1 MKPLELG
8 NLIEIAGGDQSFVLD
23 MLRIYLKNLPGMM
36 DPLSES
42 FEKSDV
48 EGIIRWSHK
57 LKSASGAAG
66 AVMVLQHADII
77 EQMAIKESEF
87 KELIQQFKELK
98 EAIAITLPAINN
110 YLQTNS

>member
-23 MLRIYLKNLPGMM
+23 MLRIYLKNLPGMI
-36 DPLSES
+36 DPLSEA
-42 FEKSDV
+42 FEKTDV
-48 EGIIRWSHK
+48 DGVIRWSHK

-77 EQMAIKESEF
+77 EQMAIKDSEF
-87 KELIQQFKELK
+87 KELMQQFEELQ
-98 EAIAITLPAINN
+98 ESIAVTKPAINE
-110 YLQTNS
+110 YLASH

>member
-8 NLIEIAGGDQSFVLD
+8 NLIEIASGDQSFVLD

-36 DPLSES
+36 EPLTES
-42 FEKSDV
+42 FGKKDV
-48 EGIIRWSHK
+48 EGVIRWAHK

-87 KELIQQFKELK
+87 KELVQQFEELQ
-98 EAIAITLPAINN
+98 EAIAITKPAIDEYLANN
-110 YLQTNS
+110 